1 MKDKIFYILIVS
13 FLIGI
18 VFSSLV
24 YVNIYTCLFFGL
36 LSAIILFSSVVLSKR
51 KLLVISLSIIVFTI
65 ACLRVYVK
73 DYNQRENILDN
84 FTEESVEIKG
94 LVYQEV
100 EQRQSSQRIII
111 RAESINYLGKEYLIN
126 DNILVS
132 SELYP
137 RIEYGD
143 VVLVKGRLSKPENFI
158 TDIGKEFDYKNYLKK
173 ESIYYIVSFA
183 DIEVLDQGQGTFLK
197 TQILNIK
204 GKFLNSISQSI
215 PAPESSLLSGL
226 LLGVKES
233 LGEGLEQDFVDT
245 GLIHIVVLSGYNVT
259 IIAEAII
266 RTLSFVSITAGIYIG
281 GFAIALFAIMTGAGA
296 TIVRASI
303 MAILA
308 LIARATG
315 RRYEI
320 TRALFIAG
328 TLMVLENPYILLYD
342 ISFHL
347 SFLAT
352 FGLIYL
358 SPIFESIFKFFPK
371 RFGLREIVGA
381 TIATQVFVFP
391 FILYKIGNLSLIA
404 PITNILVLPLIPATM
419 LFGFLGGF
427 LHLLVNFLGAPF
439 AFIAFLLLRF
449 EILVVEMFAD
459 LPFAS
464 IKIADFS
471 LALMLVSYGFIFWW
485 MRNWYIKRR
494 NET

>member
-1 MKDKIFYILIVS
+1 M
-13 FLIGI
+13 
-18 VFSSLV
+18 
-24 YVNIYTCLFFGL
+24 FFGL
-36 LSAIILFSSVVLSKR
+36 IAAVFLSSYFLLRRKEVLLIALCIILFA
-51 KLLVISLSIIVFTI
+51 I
-65 ACLRVYVK
+65 ACFRVHVK
-73 DYNQRENILDN
+73 NVSQQENILDN
-84 FTEESVEIKG
+84 FVEENVEITG
-94 LVYQEV
+94 LVYEEV
-100 EQRQSSQRIII
+100 EHRQSSQRILIK
-111 RAESINYLGKEYLIN
+111 AENLKYLGKDYPIKQ
-126 DNILVS
+126 NILVS

-137 RIEYGD
+137 KIKYGD
-143 VVLVKGRLSKPENFI
+143 LLSVSGRLDKPENFL
-158 TDIGKEFDYKNYLKK
+158 TDTGKEFNYKNYLKK
-173 ESIYYIVSFA
+173 ESIYYTMSFVKV
-183 DIEVLDQGQGTFLK
+183 EVIGKDQGAFLK
-197 TQILNIK
+197 TKILNIK
-204 GKFLNSISQSI
+204 EDFLSSISQSI

-233 LGEGLEQDFVDT
+233 LGEGLEEDFVDT
-245 GLIHIVVLSGYNVT
+245 GLVHIVVLSGYNVT

-266 RTLSFVSITAGIYIG
+266 RTLSFVSVMAGIYIG
-281 GFAIALFAIMTGAGA
+281 GIAIALFAIMTGAGA
-296 TIVRASI
+296 TIIRASI

-328 TLMVLENPYILLYD
+328 FLMVLENPYILLYD
-342 ISFHL
+342 ISFQL

-352 FGLIYL
+352 VGLIYL
-358 SPIFESIFKFFPK
+358 SPVFENIFKFFPK
-371 RFGLREIVGA
+371 KFGLREIVSA

-427 LHLLVNFLGAPF
+427 LNLLVNFLGAPF

-449 EILVVEMFAD
+449 EILVVEIFAN

-471 LALMLVSYGFIFWW
+471 LVLMLVSYGFIFWW

-494 NET
+494 NEK